1 MMLQLKLLKP
11 KIVFALAA
19 LFVACAQQ
27 TPKEAYEQKYG
38 APTVSSISEYED
50 QVAQN
55 PEHELVDLHSSL
67 SDAVFDLVYATS
79 DNFMGKP
86 VYTKPVAYLRKPA
99 AEALRAVGAELAT
112 MGYGLKIWDAYRP
125 YRVTVEFYEHVLDS
139 TFAASPYTG
148 SKHNRGCAVDLTL
161 VDKATGEE
169 LAMPTP
175 FDEFTPKAHVAYS
188 DLPEEVLRNRELL
201 IRTMAKHGFDVYADE
216 WWHFDFQDWEQYS
229 LMDLEFEEL
238 ESANVPHD

>member
-1 MMLQLKLLKP
+1 MKFNLKSQVLQPLVASIFLMG
-11 KIVFALAA
+11 A
-19 LFVACAQQ
+19 ACAPQS
-27 TPKEAYEQKYG
+27 PKQVYQEKYG
-38 APTVSSISEYED
+38 APTVSTVAEYR
-50 QVAQN
+50 
-55 PEHELVDLHSSL
+55 EHVEQDPNRELVDLRSYL
-67 SDAVFDLVYATS
+67 PDAVFDVVYATA

-86 VYTKPVAYLRKPA
+86 VYTKPGAYLRKPA
-99 AEALRAVGAELAT
+99 AEALQAVGAELAT

-161 VDKATGEE
+161 IDKATGEE

-175 FDEFTPKAHVAYS
+175 FDEFTPKAHVEYN

-201 IRTMAKHGFDVYADE
+201 IQAMAKHGFAVYADE
-216 WWHFDFQDWEQYS
+216 WWHFDFHDWEQYS

-238 ESANVPHD
+238 ESAGF

>member
-1 MMLQLKLLKP
+1 MMLQLKFSIP
-11 KIVFALAA
+11 QAVFALAVVF
-19 LFVACAQQ
+19 LAC
-27 TPKEAYEQKYG
+27 TPQSSKEAYEQKYG
-38 APTVSSISEYED
+38 APTVSSVSEYRG

-55 PEHELVDLHSSL
+55 PARELVDLGVYLEES
-67 SDAVFDLVYATS
+67 VFDLVYATS
-79 DNFMGKP
+79 DNFMGRP

-99 AEALRAVGAELAT
+99 AEALRAVEAELAT

-161 VDKATGEE
+161 IDKATGEE

-175 FDEFTPKAHVAYS
+175 FDEFTPRAHVEYT
-188 DLPEEVLRNRELL
+188 DLPDDVLRNRELL
-201 IRTMAKHGFDVYADE
+201 VQTMAKHGFNVYADE
-216 WWHFDFQDWEQYS
+216 WWHFDFQDWDQYS

-238 ESANVPHD
+238 EGANVSHD

>member
-1 MMLQLKLLKP
+1 MMLQLKFLKP
-11 KIVFALAA
+11 QAVFALATV
-19 LFVACAQQ
+19 FVACAQQ

-38 APTVSSISEYED
+38 APTVSSISEYQD

-55 PEHELVDLHSSL
+55 PERELVDLGSYL

-99 AEALRAVGAELAT
+99 AEAMQAVEAELAT

-161 VDKATGEE
+161 IDLSTGEE

-175 FDEFTPKAHVAYS
+175 FDEFTPRAHVEYG
-188 DLPEEVLRNRELL
+188 DLPEDVLRNRDLL
-201 IRTMAKHGFDVYADE
+201 IQVMAKHGFSVYPDE
-216 WWHFDFQDWEQYS
+216 WWHFDFEDWERYS

-238 ESANVPHD
+238 AISEQQ